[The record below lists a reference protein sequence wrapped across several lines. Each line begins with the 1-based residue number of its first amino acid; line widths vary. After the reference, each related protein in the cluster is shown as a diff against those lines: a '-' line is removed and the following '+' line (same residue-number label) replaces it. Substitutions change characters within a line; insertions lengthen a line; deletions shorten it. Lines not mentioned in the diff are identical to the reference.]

1 MSFGQNVA
9 ATKIE
14 LLKYKKSSQVAKM
27 VQKILDAKISQTGNK
42 LKIEGIGFQS
52 KFTHC

>member
-14 LLKYKKSSQVAKM
+14 LLKYKRSSQVAMM
-27 VQKILDAKISQTGNK
+27 VEKFLMTKEKSCSKT
-42 LKIEGIGFQS
+42 LK
-52 KFTHC
+52 K